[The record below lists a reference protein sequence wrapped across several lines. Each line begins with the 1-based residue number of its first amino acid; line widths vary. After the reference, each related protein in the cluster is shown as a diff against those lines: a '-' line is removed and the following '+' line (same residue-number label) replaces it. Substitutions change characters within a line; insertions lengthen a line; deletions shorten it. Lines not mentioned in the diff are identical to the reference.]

1 VTHSVRAEWS
11 GDECNLSGRD
21 RVWLRETVPLL
32 LYGTRNI
39 VPPTLPVEMLSHR
52 PFSYMERWRT
62 WMDKIRILRESTV
75 YTDVMA
81 WWEALLIKAMS
92 AGVIS
97 TKKSTSKPDP
107 PIGLRL
113 STLTLHPGSN
123 LLTEI
128 GVSWL
133 QGTRTC
139 TSARAHTRTSTPT
152 STA

>member
-1 VTHSVRAEWS
+1 
-11 GDECNLSGRD
+11 
-21 RVWLRETVPLL
+21 
-32 LYGTRNI
+32 
-39 VPPTLPVEMLSHR
+39 
-52 PFSYMERWRT
+52 
-62 WMDKIRILRESTV
+62 MDKIRILRESTV

-128 GVSWL
+128 GVL
-133 QGTRTC
+133 LATRDPDMYRSTC
-139 TSARAHTRTSTPT
+139 AHENIHTNVHCLE
-152 STA
+152 